1 MRIPDE
7 KIDEI
12 RSATDIVELI
22 SGVTR
27 LKKRGKNFVGLCPFH
42 QEKTPSFT
50 VSPEKQMF
58 HCFGCGKGGNAFSFV
73 MELEKV
79 SFVEAV
85 RSLAERAGITV
96 TTESAGPRETEN
108 EQLLAVCRFAAEH
121 FYRNLH
127 APDGAA
133 ALEYLRS
140 RGFTDTTM
148 KRFGLGYSKNAWDG
162 LLNAAAAEN
171 ISVDQLVRAGL
182 VRTKEET
189 GSHYDYFRGRVM
201 FPIFT
206 PTGRVIAFGAR
217 KMREDDPI
225 QGKYINSPETPLYNK
240 SRVLYG
246 LFQAK
251 EAVRAEESALM
262 VEGYVDMISLFQA
275 GIENVVASSG
285 TALTEDQVRLIGRYA
300 RTLTLVYDA
309 DSAGS
314 QAMVRGLDVALEQGL
329 DVRIVSL
336 PEQHD
341 PDSFVRKAGAKEF
354 RMLLAQAKSFI
365 DFKAGMFLAS
375 GRFATPEGRT
385 EAVRSIVQSIAK
397 IRDELKRNFFVK
409 EVADKYQ
416 IYESVLFRE
425 LERWVSGDRP
435 PARPSGPQRTGSPS
449 GRREAARAEIPAAE
463 RDIVKILYENHG
475 EASRYILGSISVD
488 ELTDAGARS
497 LVQAAMDQIEER
509 GSVDTPTVV
518 NELSDPTLKGLLT
531 EALMNRY
538 ELSKGWQGRA
548 AELEEPDPLRIARAA
563 VTAIKRHS
571 LHAEIEQNQQ
581 LMREASQR
589 GEETMPFVRRHQELL
604 TVMKELEKQVSNPE
618 PPEPIANNQ

>member
-1 MRIPDE
+1 MRIPDQ

-22 SGVTR
+22 GAVTR
-27 LKKRGKNFVGLCPFH
+27 LRKRGKNFIGLCPFH

-50 VSPEKQMF
+50 VSADKQMF
-58 HCFGCGKGGNAFSFV
+58 HCFGCGKGGNVFTFV

-85 RSLAERAGITV
+85 RSLAERAGIAI
-96 TTESAGPRETEN
+96 TTESGGPRETEN
-108 EQLLAVCRFAAEH
+108 EHLLAACRFAAEH

-127 APDGAA
+127 APEGVS

-140 RGFTDTTM
+140 RGFTDATM

-162 LLNAAAAEN
+162 LLAAAVAEN
-171 ISVDQLVRAGL
+171 ISPDLLVRAGL
-182 VRTKEET
+182 VRARE
-189 GSHYDYFRGRVM
+189 GAAGHYDYFRGRVM

-217 KMREDDPI
+217 KLRDDDPI

-240 SRVLYG
+240 SRVLFG

-251 EAVRAEESALM
+251 EAIRAEETALM

-285 TALTEDQVRLIGRYA
+285 TALTEEQVRLVGRYA

-336 PEQHD
+336 PDKHD
-341 PDSFVRKAGAKEF
+341 PDSFVRKAGAREF
-354 RMLLAQAKSFI
+354 RTLLAGAQSFI

-375 GRFATPEGRT
+375 GRLATPEGRT

-425 LERWVSGDRP
+425 LERWMAGDRP
-435 PARPSGPQRTGSPS
+435 PARPSGLQRPGGMPS
-449 GRREAARAEIPAAE
+449 GRPEAAPMIPAAE
-463 RDIVKILYENHG
+463 RDVVKILFEKSG
-475 EASRYILGSISVD
+475 EAVRFILDSISVD
-488 ELTDAGARS
+488 ELTNAGARS
-497 LVQAAMDQIEER
+497 LVQMAMDQIEDH
-509 GSVDTPTVV
+509 GSVDTPAAV
-518 NELSDPTLKGLLT
+518 NSIADPGLKGLLT
-531 EALMNRY
+531 EVLMNRY
-538 ELSKGWQGRA
+538 ELSKGWQDRA
-548 AELEEPDPLRIARAA
+548 AEWEEPDPLRIARAA
-563 VTAIKRHS
+563 VAAIRKHT
-571 LHAEIEQNQQ
+571 LNAEIERNQR
-581 LMREASQR
+581 LLREASQR
-589 GEETMPFVRRHQELL
+589 GEETVSFVRRHQELL
-604 TVMKELEKQVSNPE
+604 TAVKELEKQAQS
-618 PPEPIANNQ
+618 Q